1 MQTLTEIKALLSSR
15 CLSPRHRLGQ
25 NFLHDH
31 NQLRK
36 IVAAGEISPGD
47 LVLEVGPG
55 TGTLTEALLEAG
67 AEVIASE
74 IDREMASIVEARL
87 GDRVRLVL
95 GDCLDRRRHL
105 SLEILEALD
114 NRPFRLVA
122 NLPYQAA
129 TPLLM
134 DLLIRRPNCLGQ
146 VALIQ
151 KEVADRLAS
160 DSGCREYGP
169 ISVITAVLGS
179 IRRVTVVP
187 PGCFW
192 PQPKVTSA
200 VIAIIPNAEHGV
212 EDPEAFADFVGDLFR
227 TRRKQIGTIL
237 GRDRI
242 PEGFDPC
249 HRPEQFAPASLL
261 ALYRAYQ
268 PDEPRPSKD
277 AGQPSGG

>member
-55 TGTLTEALLEAG
+55 TGTLTEALVEAG

-74 IDREMASIVEARL
+74 IDREMASIVESRL

-105 SLEILEALD
+105 SPEILEALD

-261 ALYRAYQ
+261 ALYRAYR

>member
-1 MQTLTEIKALLSSR
+1 MQTLTEIKELLASR
-15 CLSPRHRLGQ
+15 GLSPRYRLGQ

-36 IVAAGEISPGD
+36 IVEAGEVSPGD
-47 LVLEVGPG
+47 VVLEVGPG
-55 TGTLTEALLEAG
+55 TGTLTEALVEAG

-74 IDREMASIVEARL
+74 IDREMASIVESRL
-87 GDRVRLVL
+87 GDRVHLVL

-105 SLEILEALD
+105 SPEILEALGD
-114 NRPFRLVA
+114 RPFRMVA

-169 ISVITAVLGS
+169 ISAITAVLGS
-179 IRRVTVVP
+179 IRRVTVVS

-200 VIAIIPNAEHGV
+200 VVAIVPNRDHGV

-242 PEGFDPC
+242 PPGFDPIL
-249 HRPEQFAPASLL
+249 RPEQLRPETLL
-261 ALYRAYQ
+261 ALYRACRHGG
-268 PDEPRPSKD
+268 PTSKD
-277 AGQPSGG
+277 AAQPPEG

>member
-1 MQTLTEIKALLSSR
+1 
-15 CLSPRHRLGQ
+15 
-25 NFLHDH
+25 
-31 NQLRK
+31 
-36 IVAAGEISPGD
+36 
-47 LVLEVGPG
+47 
-55 TGTLTEALLEAG
+55 
-67 AEVIASE
+67 VIASE
-74 IDREMASIVEARL
+74 IDREMASIVESRL
-87 GDRVRLVL
+87 GDRVHLVL

-105 SLEILEALD
+105 SPEILEALGD
-114 NRPFRLVA
+114 RPFRMVA

-169 ISVITAVLGS
+169 ISAITAVLGS
-179 IRRVTVVP
+179 IRRVTVVS

-200 VIAIIPNAEHGV
+200 VVAIVPNRDHGV

-242 PEGFDPC
+242 PPGFDPIL
-249 HRPEQFAPASLL
+249 RPEQLRPETLL
-261 ALYRAYQ
+261 ALYRACRCGG
-268 PDEPRPSKD
+268 PTSED
-277 AGQPSGG
+277 AAQSPEG